1 MFRLKVESPSAIVL
15 AGRASLRAERRYHAT
30 RLNLIKGLFAAMLYS
45 AWYLKM
51 QITTGGG
58 RHNG

>member
-1 MFRLKVESPSAIVL
+1 MFRLKVELPSAIVL
-15 AGRASLRAERRYHAT
+15 AGRASLRAERRYLAT

-45 AWYLKM
+45 TWYLKT

-58 RHNG
+58 RRNG